1 MNEIFVFQWWR
12 RINFYKKMGSLT
24 DTPHGNK
31 AVRDATERRR
41 MEATLQRR
49 TEALNAAN
57 ARTMKEKARLE
68 AVMEA
73 LPVGVAITDASGG
86 IIRTNQMYKEVWG
99 ESLPRTRSVKEYGA
113 YKAWYLNTG
122 KPLPPEEWAAA
133 QAVQKGHNVTGQ
145 LLQIQRFDGSRIP
158 VINSASPVYGPDGEI
173 IGSAVA
179 IQDISGLQRT
189 EEALKKSRF
198 RFELLSKTASL
209 LLASKDPEG
218 VVNEICLEVM
228 AHLDCHVFFNFLLHE
243 KTDRLRLNTYSGI
256 PKEEAQKI
264 QWLDYGVAV
273 CGCVARDRTPLI
285 ANNIFHTPDMRTEL
299 VKSYGIQA
307 YACHPILSQ
316 GRLMGTLSFGTRT
329 RSFFSSEDI
338 SLMKTITDQ
347 MSTAMERTRLIKA
360 LQNSRDFL
368 EERVR
373 ERTAEL
379 EMKNR
384 ELQEFAYIA
393 SHDLQE
399 PLRKIVTFG
408 DILVEG
414 AGGILDAESRD
425 CVDRMQ
431 KSAGMM
437 RVLIDSLLRYSRIA
451 TKQTPLKEVNL
462 REPLEAALS
471 NLEVAINEK
480 AARVEVG
487 ELPTLKVDPVQMIQ
501 LFQNI
506 IGNALKFCSEAT
518 RPHIR
523 IYTPTLKADNN
534 DAKGP
539 HQICV
544 EDNGIG
550 FDETHLNKIF
560 IPFQRLHGKIK
571 YQGVGMGLAICKK
584 IMDRHEG
591 KITARSTVGEGST
604 FIISFPMSAE
614 IGI

>member
-1 MNEIFVFQWWR
+1 MCPNEHNRKFPIDETLHCDYNFLALKLVKEIGFPLVNVIFIFRWR
-12 RINFYKKMGSLT
+12 RKINFYNKMESLT
-24 DTPHGNK
+24 DTSHEK
-31 AVRDATERRR
+31 KTVWDVTERQR
-41 MEATLQRR
+41 MEEILQRR

-57 ARTMKEKARLE
+57 AQT
-68 AVMEA
+68 
-73 LPVGVAITDASGG
+73 I
-86 IIRTNQMYKEVWG
+86 
-99 ESLPRTRSVKEYGA
+99 
-113 YKAWYLNTG
+113 
-122 KPLPPEEWAAA
+122 
-133 QAVQKGHNVTGQ
+133 
-145 LLQIQRFDGSRIP
+145 
-158 VINSASPVYGPDGEI
+158 
-173 IGSAVA
+173 
-179 IQDISGLQRT
+179 T
-189 EEALKKSRF
+189 EEALQKSRF

-209 LLASKDPEG
+209 LLVSNDPEV

-228 AHLDCHVFFNFLLHE
+228 AHLDCHVFFNFLLDE
-243 KTDRLRLNTYSGI
+243 ETDRLRLNTYSGI
-256 PKEEAQKI
+256 PEEEAEKI

-273 CGCVARDRTPLI
+273 CGCVARDKTPLI
-285 ANNIFHTPDMRTEL
+285 ASNIFDSPDMRTEL

-316 GRLMGTLSFGTRT
+316 GRLMGTLSFGTRS
-329 RSFFSSEDI
+329 RGFFSSEDI
-338 SLMKTITDQ
+338 NLMKTITDQ
-347 MSTAMERTRLIKA
+347 VATAMERTRLIKA
-360 LQNSRDFL
+360 LQNSRYSL

-425 CVDRMQ
+425 CIDRMQ

-437 RVLIDSLLRYSRIA
+437 RVLLDSLLRYSRVT
-451 TKQTPLKEVNL
+451 TKQTSLKEVNM

-480 AARVEVG
+480 NALVEVG
-487 ELPTLKVDPVQMIQ
+487 EFPALKVDPVQMVQ
-501 LFQNI
+501 LFQNL
-506 IGNALKFCSEAT
+506 IGNALKFCSEAN

-523 IYTPTLKADNN
+523 IYAPTLKRDHS
-534 DAKGP
+534 DVKG
-539 HQICV
+539 HQQICV

-550 FDETHLNKIF
+550 FDEMHLDKIF

-584 IMDRHEG
+584 IMDRHGG
-591 KITARSTVGEGST
+591 KIAAKSSIGKGST
-604 FIISFPMSAE
+604 FIISFPLGAE